1 MAKITEEFKKFVL
14 RGNVMDMAVGV
25 LIGGAFTGIVT
36 ALTTDFIN
44 PIIAS
49 FGGAEIAGHIKLPW
63 VDYSKF
69 ETLEDAQALQ
79 LNYGDFIT
87 AIINFLI
94 LAIILF
100 ILMKSV
106 NALLEVGK
114 KKKKEEAPAAPT
126 TKMCPFC
133 KTEIN
138 IEATRCPH
146 CTSEIPAEEKKA
158 DK

>member
-1 MAKITEEFKKFVL
+1 MSKIAEEFKKFVL

-63 VDYSKF
+63 VDYTQF
-69 ETLEDAQALQ
+69 ETVEEAQALQ
-79 LNYGDFIT
+79 LNYGDFISS
-87 AIINFLI
+87 IINFLI

-106 NALLEVGK
+106 NALMEASK
-114 KKKKEEAPAAPT
+114 KKKKKEEEAPAAPT

-133 KTEIN
+133 KTEVH

-146 CTSEIPAEEKKA
+146 CTSEIPAEEKK
-158 DK
+158 

>member
-1 MAKITEEFKKFVL
+1 MAKIAEEFKKFVL

-36 ALTTDFIN
+36 ALTGDFIN

-63 VDYSKF
+63 VDYSQF
-69 ETLEDAQALQ
+69 ADEEAAYALQ
-79 LNYGDFIT
+79 LNYGDFIS

-94 LAIILF
+94 IAIILF
-100 ILMKSV
+100 ALMKSV
-106 NALLEVGK
+106 NALMELG

-133 KTEIN
+133 KTEVH

-146 CTSEIPAEEKKA
+146 CTSQIPEEEKK
-158 DK
+158 